1 MSNKIQK
8 TIDILWQ
15 KYATALKRLEWALD
29 ELDKKPKV
37 QVDWYENTDKITFL
51 QNQLDE
57 LKKEYNLAV
66 ERIEK
71 QNNKIRQIREENKV
85 EVKDHIGNT
94 IEIYKPGEE
103 PQPAPNKKLSNN
115 DSTAVPPLQQ
125 QTNYQEQISIPDL
138 SITAEENNS
147 TNAGFGTKFPTN
159 PVKGDI
165 FLRVDYL
172 PSKLYKWNE
181 KKWIEVDKDG
191 TDRYVYDEAYIKHLI
206 EKLESGEYDPELL
219 TTSEQEQIS
228 RYIIEHPK
236 Q

>member
-37 QVDWYENTDKITFL
+37 QVDWYENTDKINFL
-51 QNQLDE
+51 QDQFDKLKDQYNQ
-57 LKKEYNLAV
+57 AV

-71 QNNKIRQIREENKV
+71 QNEIINNFREVNKV
-85 EVKDHIGNT
+85 EVKDHIGNL

-103 PQPAPNKKLSNN
+103 PQPAPNRKL
-115 DSTAVPPLQQ
+115 TQPIPV
-125 QTNYQEQISIPDL
+125 TIPDL
-138 SITAEENNS
+138 SITADDEPVN
-147 TNAGFGTKFPTN
+147 NAGFGVKFPEN
-159 PVKGDI
+159 PNKGDV

-181 KKWIEVDKDG
+181 KKWIEVDKESIDYY
-191 TDRYVYDEAYIKHLI
+191 TYDKEYIKHLI
-206 EKLESGEYDPELL
+206 DKINSGEYDTELL
-219 TTSEQEQIS
+219 TPTEQDQIT
-228 RYIIEHPK
+228 RYLNEHPK
-236 Q
+236 